1 MKISGLQKLTLLD
14 YPGKIACTV
23 FLQGCNFRCP
33 FCHNASLVIRD
44 EQQYI
49 EKEEFFS
56 FLKKRQGL
64 VEGVCVTGG
73 EPLMSEQTLDFL
85 RQIKSLGYCVK
96 LDTNG
101 YNPDLLRKVTE
112 EKIADYIAMDIKNCL
127 DKYAQTV
134 GKENFD
140 TEKIR
145 CSIEL
150 IKDSGIDYEFRTTVV
165 KQLHTEED
173 LFACADLAGKQSK
186 YFLQQFK
193 DSGDLISENL
203 CGYTNEELRQI
214 CESIKQKGYN
224 VTVRG
229 V

>member
-44 EQQYI
+44 EKQYI

-112 EKIADYIAMDIKNCL
+112 EKIVDYIAMDIKNCL

-150 IKDSGIDYEFRTTVV
+150 IKESGIDYEFRTTVV

-173 LFACADLAGKQSK
+173 LFTCATLAGKQSK

-203 CGYTNEELRQI
+203 CGYTNEELSQI

>member
-44 EQQYI
+44 EKQYI

-73 EPLMSEQTLDFL
+73 EPLISEETVDFI

-101 YNPDLLRKVTE
+101 YNPVLLQKVLE
-112 EKIADYIAMDIKNCL
+112 EKIVDYIAMDIKNCPE
-127 DKYAQTV
+127 KYALST

-140 TEKIR
+140 IEKIKR
-145 CSIEL
+145 SIEL
-150 IKDSGIDYEFRTTVV
+150 IKDSGIDFEFRTTVV
-165 KQLHTEED
+165 KQLHTEDD
-173 LFACADLAGKQSK
+173 LLGCAMLAGKQSK
-186 YFLQQFK
+186 YYLQQFK

-214 CESIKQKGYN
+214 CRHIKQNGYN
-224 VTVRG
+224 VSVRG

>member
-44 EQQYI
+44 EKQYI

-173 LFACADLAGKQSK
+173 LFGCADLAGKQSK

-203 CGYTNEELRQI
+203 CGYTSEELRQI
-214 CESIKQKGYN
+214 CENIKQKGYN